1 MVVYGGAGGRRARW
15 SGGAPHASLA
25 MAAAEGREGDRGR
38 GDVARPGRGSGLLLG
53 ILPHVSLAV
62 AAAEGGEGDERGD
75 VPGPIGSLQR
85 LGILFP
91 SSHLHFVIWPSYFSS
106 FFTRRSSHFFI

>member
-1 MVVYGGAGGRRARW
+1 MGDVVLEVGGATAKVKARW
-15 SGGAPHASLA
+15 SGGAPHA
-25 MAAAEGREGDRGR
+25 G
-38 GDVARPGRGSGLLLG
+38 
-53 ILPHVSLAV
+53 LAV

-106 FFTRRSSHFFI
+106 FFTRRSSYFFSSPLVTSFLLAQVHSSSSSSFS